1 MVLPHIRVVAQ
12 VSAEISIGRCL
23 WKGAGNPGG
32 MLLKLGGCIPGVD
45 KKIISHSDGVPGIS
59 KCCICQ
65 PDGEQA
71 CCSKN
76 YLPLNMCK

>member
-1 MVLPHIRVVAQ
+1 
-12 VSAEISIGRCL
+12 
-23 WKGAGNPGG
+23 
-32 MLLKLGGCIPGVD
+32 
-45 KKIISHSDGVPGIS
+45 VPGIS

-71 CCSKN
+71 CCSKI